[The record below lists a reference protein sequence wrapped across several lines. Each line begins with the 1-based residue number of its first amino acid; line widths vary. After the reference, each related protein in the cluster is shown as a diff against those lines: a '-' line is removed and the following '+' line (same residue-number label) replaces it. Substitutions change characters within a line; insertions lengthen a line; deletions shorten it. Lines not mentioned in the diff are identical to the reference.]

1 MIINDIRN
9 KGNGQ
14 FLTKRMKDYME
25 LEFDILDKVQIDK
38 SWGINE
44 QEVEEYAKLKQQ
56 YWSIAK
62 PKLDPQAKQQ
72 KKEFKEA
79 ERESK
84 SAVTPYG
91 FQMIGIFECYKFVD
105 RLGYDI
111 LYNIKTP
118 IKW

>member
-56 YWSIAK
+56 Y
-62 PKLDPQAKQQ
+62 
-72 KKEFKEA
+72 
-79 ERESK
+79 
-84 SAVTPYG
+84 
-91 FQMIGIFECYKFVD
+91 
-105 RLGYDI
+105 
-111 LYNIKTP
+111 
-118 IKW
+118 